1 MILLFNA
8 FTLTMC
14 ILWNASMVIGTIWLI
29 EDANWSPWTLVVTLF
44 FFCSWKPY
52 NLQKAEPEAEPE
64 KSKIIL
70 DEKLPS

>member
-1 MILLFNA
+1 
-8 FTLTMC
+8 
-14 ILWNASMVIGTIWLI
+14 MVIGTIWLI

-70 DEKLPS
+70 DEKTR